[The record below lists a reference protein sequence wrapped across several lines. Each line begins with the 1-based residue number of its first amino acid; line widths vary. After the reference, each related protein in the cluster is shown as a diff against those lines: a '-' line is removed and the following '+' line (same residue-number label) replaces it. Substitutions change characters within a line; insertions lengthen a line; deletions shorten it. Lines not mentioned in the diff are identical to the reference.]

1 MSYRASYLTHDEAA
15 RDQMDWNP
23 EWSRRARGFPTY
35 AAIRQLG
42 REGIAEMVDRC
53 CWHAHSIVMG
63 MGKLSGAEVAW
74 EPVINQGLVRFLD
87 PSDGATNTDH
97 DRRTDQVIAQIL
109 ASGEAFFG
117 GTTWRGRRAMRVSV
131 SNWQTSDEDVRRSV
145 AAVAKILQ

>member
-1 MSYRASYLTHDEAA
+1 
-15 RDQMDWNP
+15 
-23 EWSRRARGFPTY
+23 
-35 AAIRQLG
+35 
-42 REGIAEMVDRC
+42 
-53 CWHAHSIVMG
+53 MG

-87 PSDGATNTDH
+87 QRAGATDTDH
-97 DRRTDQVIAQIL
+97 DRRTDEVIAQIL

-145 AAVAKILQ
+145 AAVAKILQLKG